1 MTIGITI
8 LIPIIIVTEPHGTV
22 LYTWYHM
29 NKFRGRRVVIVV
41 SELIN
46 PKNKDQFNQLKNNMQ
61 SIYRID
67 NISNDDKTF
76 HKSHFIGQKRF

>member
-1 MTIGITI
+1 
-8 LIPIIIVTEPHGTV
+8 
-22 LYTWYHM
+22 M
-29 NKFRGRRVVIVV
+29 NKFRGRRVVIVI

-76 HKSHFIGQKRF
+76 HKSHFIGQ